1 MSVATAHSASA
12 VPPADETPAAGEVPS
27 RDEGFWVEPGTA
39 GDETPTDAPAG
50 EVPAR
55 SSGGETPARSSD
67 EAAAALPST
76 GEIPAQ
82 ASGDEIPAQAP
93 GDEIPA
99 QTPGDEIPAQTPD
112 DEAPAQASGDDTP
125 VDAVDEQVARDAR
138 DFGVYARTGGWAF
151 ALKVA
156 RSVRPGG
163 ETAGET
169 SKVSAK
175 RFAELAGCSP
185 ERVMRYYKAW
195 DKAADDGMVPHF
207 EALAP
212 GEEIDLPDSDVWLT
226 YYSSRSGATSD
237 RGTAITAAAE
247 AEGIRPTKALEVAEN
262 PTALR
267 AAILADPSTAQA
279 ARTALLDRLK
289 EDPSLQTELARDIAR
304 TDELKKA
311 VANETQAASRIGYVR
326 QIVENGQVK
335 TPAGQVIDAT
345 AELRAEAERHLSLI
359 DELDDDEDTGEWAT
373 EAYDTVKE
381 LVVQTVEADPE
392 LRVQERRTKFYSS
405 LQKATKVFEELTL
418 DDAVDLDAIYE
429 DDMLQRLEDLQQ
441 ALNTCIAALRKA
453 SPGE

>member
-12 VPPADETPAAGEVPS
+12 VPPADETPATPDAAEAAPAQ
-27 RDEGFWVEPGTA
+27 DEGFWVEPVAAREQAAATGA
-39 GDETPTDAPAG
+39 G
-50 EVPAR
+50 VPAQ
-55 SSGGETPARSSD
+55 SSGDQVSD
-67 EAAAALPST
+67 AHGSDGA
-76 GEIPAQ
+76 
-82 ASGDEIPAQAP
+82 
-93 GDEIPA
+93 
-99 QTPGDEIPAQTPD
+99 
-112 DEAPAQASGDDTP
+112 ASGDDTSDGDSSA
-125 VDAVDEQVARDAR
+125 DAVDEQVARDAR
-138 DFGVYARTGGWAF
+138 EFGVYARTGGWAF

-169 SKVSAK
+169 AKVSAK
-175 RFAELAGCSP
+175 RFADLAGCSP

-195 DKAADDGMVPHF
+195 DRAADDGMVPHF

-226 YYSSRSGATSD
+226 YYSSRSSATSD

-311 VANETQAASRIGYVR
+311 VANETQAATRIGYVR

-359 DELDDDEDTGEWAT
+359 DELDDDEDTGEWAS

>member
-12 VPPADETPAAGEVPS
+12 VPPADETPATPDAAEAAPAQ
-27 RDEGFWVEPGTA
+27 DEGFWVEPVA
-39 GDETPTDAPAG
+39 AG
-50 EVPAR
+50 EQAAATGAGVPAQ
-55 SSGGETPARSSD
+55 SSGDQVSD
-67 EAAAALPST
+67 AHGSDAHGSDAHGSDAHGSD
-76 GEIPAQ
+76 GA
-82 ASGDEIPAQAP
+82 
-93 GDEIPA
+93 
-99 QTPGDEIPAQTPD
+99 
-112 DEAPAQASGDDTP
+112 ASGDDTSDGDSSA
-125 VDAVDEQVARDAR
+125 DAVDEQVARDAR
-138 DFGVYARTGGWAF
+138 EFGVYARTGGWAF

-169 SKVSAK
+169 AKVSAK
-175 RFAELAGCSP
+175 RFADLAGCSP

-195 DKAADDGMVPHF
+195 DRAADDGMVPHF

-226 YYSSRSGATSD
+226 YYSSRSSATSD

-311 VANETQAASRIGYVR
+311 VANETQAATRIGYVR

-359 DELDDDEDTGEWAT
+359 DELDDDEDTGEWAS